1 MRAGRPRS
9 RPRRNATVTTVAPT
23 GTISLLANCSSGI
36 EPVYSIV
43 YRRLSFE
50 SERMMFAHPL
60 FESYAREHGFYSK
73 DLMQRIADAG
83 SLRGVSEIPEKARRL
98 FVTTHDIAPEWHVR
112 MQAAFQKH
120 IDAAVSK
127 TINFAAEATVEDV
140 KRAYLLAHE
149 LGCKGITVYRDGS
162 REKQVLSTE
171 LEDMSEPISLAS
183 ASHAEMQRPENQ
195 LLAKN
200 ICPDCGETLRH
211 NGGCLYCSCGYS
223 VCVQT

>member
-1 MRAGRPRS
+1 
-9 RPRRNATVTTVAPT
+9 
-23 GTISLLANCSSGI
+23 
-36 EPVYSIV
+36 
-43 YRRLSFE
+43 
-50 SERMMFAHPL
+50 MMFAHPL
-60 FESYAREHGFYSK
+60 FVSYARDHGFHDEGLLKRVGES
-73 DLMQRIADAG
+73 G
-83 SLRGVSEIPEKARRL
+83 SLGGLQQIPEEARRL

-127 TINFAAEATVEDV
+127 TINFAADTSVEDV
-140 KRAYLLAHE
+140 KKAYLLAHE

-195 LLAKN
+195 LLANN